1 MKPFDIEKAKA
12 GEAVCTRDGRD
23 VRILCYDMKNET
35 HSIVGLVMTDS
46 REHQESFTLR
56 GEYESHD
63 PAGHLDLFMKD
74 KEVTEWLFIIEN
86 NEGERFPV
94 TTRDKD
100 NFVAHTGKVIH
111 EQQITY
117 TI

>member
-23 VRILCYDMKNET
+23 VRIVCYDKAGDDYP
-35 HSIVGLVMTDS
+35 ILALVMVDDH
-46 REHQESFTLR
+46 EIMHSFSVSGYQLSK
-56 GEYESHD
+56 GVQSKS
-63 PAGHLDLFMKD
+63 DLFMKD